1 MIASAIESMQGHYPY
16 WVVLTL
22 LVIGLWG
29 MLLKRNLLKKV
40 IAMTI
45 FQTAIILFFIQ
56 SAFKRNATVPI
67 YDEALGAA
75 DPTLYINPLPHTLM
89 LTAIVV
95 GVASVGV
102 SLALLIRIYRT
113 YGTLEEPALVERMK

>member
-1 MIASAIESMQGHYPY
+1 MTDVIQQHFPY

-29 MLLKRNLLKKV
+29 MLLKGNLMKKV
-40 IAMTI
+40 FGMTI
-45 FQTAIILFFIQ
+45 FQSAIILFFIL
-56 SAFKRNATVPI
+56 SAYKSGGTVPI
-67 YDEALGAA
+67 YDETLGVG
-75 DPTLYINPLPHTLM
+75 DPSLYINPLPHTLM

-102 SLALLIRIYRT
+102 ALSLLIVIYRT
-113 YGTLEEPALVERMK
+113 YGTLEEPLLVKRMK

>member
-1 MIASAIESMQGHYPY
+1 MIQMLQGQYPH

-45 FQTAIILFFIQ
+45 FQSAIILFFVQ
-56 SAFKRNATVPI
+56 SAFRRNATVPI
-67 YDEALGAA
+67 YEAALGVD
-75 DPTLYINPLPHTLM
+75 DPTRYINPLPHTLM

-95 GVASVGV
+95 GVATVGV
-102 SLALLIRIYRT
+102 SLALLIVIYRT
-113 YGTLEEPALVERMK
+113 YGTLEEPRLVERMK

>member
-1 MIASAIESMQGHYPY
+1 MTDVIQQHFPY

-29 MLLKRNLLKKV
+29 MLLKGNLMKKV
-40 IAMTI
+40 FGMTI
-45 FQTAIILFFIQ
+45 FQSAIILFFIL
-56 SAFKRNATVPI
+56 SAYKSGGTVPI
-67 YDEALGAA
+67 FDETLGVE
-75 DPTLYINPLPHTLM
+75 DPNLYINPLPHTLM

-102 SLALLIRIYRT
+102 ALSLLIVIYRT
-113 YGTLEEPALVERMK
+113 YGTLEEPLLVKRMK

>member
-1 MIASAIESMQGHYPY
+1 MIDVLQQHFPY

-29 MLLKRNLLKKV
+29 MLLKGNLMKKV
-40 IAMTI
+40 FGMTI
-45 FQTAIILFFIQ
+45 FQSAIILFFIL
-56 SAFKRNATVPI
+56 SAYKAGGTVPI
-67 YDEALGAA
+67 YDERLGVG
-75 DPTLYINPLPHTLM
+75 DPNLYINPLPHTLM

-102 SLALLIRIYRT
+102 ALSLLIVIYRT
-113 YGTLEEPALVERMK
+113 YGTLEEPLLAKRMK